1 MNQAITM
8 DAVNN
13 TPSTNSYLDFD
24 GLGQL
29 KGQARQ
35 DAKSAIR
42 ETAQQF
48 EALFLQMMMKSMRE
62 SIVKSDLSESNTVE
76 TYEGM
81 FDKEVSVQLAKKNT
95 MGLADML
102 VKNLEQTQANLV
114 STAEILK
121 QRQDPASLPNGKAM
135 PLNPVQLGMSLDKAK
150 NSQDTG
156 IALPKAASGYLIH
169 APGKL
174 LNGGGT

>member
-1 MNQAITM
+1 M

-13 TPSTNSYLDFD
+13 PTTSSSLDFD

-35 DAKSAIR
+35 DAKGAIR

-62 SIVKSDLSESNTVE
+62 SIVKSELSESNTME
-76 TYEGM
+76 TFEGM
-81 FDKEVSVQLAKKNT
+81 FDKEVSVQLAKKNS

-102 VKNLEQTQANLV
+102 VKNLEQQQANIAT
-114 STAEILK
+114 TAEMLK
-121 QRQDPASLPNGKAM
+121 QRQDPAALAAKPIT
-135 PLNPVQLGMSLDKAK
+135 LNPAQMGFALDKLNPK
-150 NSQDTG
+150 QNG
-156 IALPKAASGYLIH
+156 FALPKAQVFPLNLPPKPASG
-169 APGKL
+169 
-174 LNGGGT
+174 GGS

>member
-1 MNQAITM
+1 M

-13 TPSTNSYLDFD
+13 PTTSSYLDFD

-35 DAKSAIR
+35 DAKGAIR

-62 SIVKSDLSESNTVE
+62 SIVKSELSESNTME
-76 TYEGM
+76 TFEGM
-81 FDKEVSVQLAKKNT
+81 FDKEVSVQLAKKNS

-102 VKNLEQTQANLV
+102 VKNLEQQQANIAT
-114 STAEILK
+114 TAEILK
-121 QRQDPASLPNGKAM
+121 QRQDPAAFAAKPM
-135 PLNPVQLGMSLDKAK
+135 PLNPVQLGMPLDKLLPK
-150 NSQDTG
+150 QNG
-156 IALPKAASGYLIH
+156 FALPKPQMFPLNLPPKPISGS
-169 APGKL
+169 GS
-174 LNGGGT
+174 